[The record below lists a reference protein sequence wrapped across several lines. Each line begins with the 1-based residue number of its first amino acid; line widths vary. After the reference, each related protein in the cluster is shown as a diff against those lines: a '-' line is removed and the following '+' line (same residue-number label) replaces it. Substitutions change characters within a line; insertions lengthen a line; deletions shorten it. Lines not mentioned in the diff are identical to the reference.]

1 MDFKKIIE
9 TNFIES
15 LEAKQETLNTCNASI
30 MAAGKT
36 LLKTL
41 ETGNKILI
49 CGNGG
54 SASDAQHFATELVMR
69 YETNRQGLPA
79 ISLSTDTSLLTAIPN
94 DDSFE
99 NIFSRQVSVLGN
111 PDDLLIG
118 ISTSGNSANVINA
131 IRAAHDKQLKVLI
144 LSGKNGG
151 LIKNMLNSSDTEV
164 CVPSNSTA
172 RIQEAHILIIHTLCN
187 MADLKFTWEIQ

>member
-1 MDFKKIIE
+1 MDFEKIIE

-15 LEAKQETLNTCNASI
+15 LAVKQKTLEVCKSSI
-30 MAAGKT
+30 AAAGKM
-36 LLKTL
+36 LLEVL

-69 YETNRQGLPA
+69 YETNRQSLPA

-99 NIFSRQVSVLGN
+99 NVFARQVSALGN
-111 PDDLLIG
+111 SGDLLIG
-118 ISTSGNSANVINA
+118 ISTSGNSANIINA
-131 IRAAHDKQLKVLI
+131 IQIAHDKQLKVLV

-151 LIKNMLNSSDTEV
+151 IMKDRLNPNDIEV
-164 CVPSNSTA
+164 CVPSNTTG
-172 RIQEAHILIIHTLCN
+172 RIQETHILIIHTLCN
-187 MADLKFTWEIQ
+187 MTDLKFTR